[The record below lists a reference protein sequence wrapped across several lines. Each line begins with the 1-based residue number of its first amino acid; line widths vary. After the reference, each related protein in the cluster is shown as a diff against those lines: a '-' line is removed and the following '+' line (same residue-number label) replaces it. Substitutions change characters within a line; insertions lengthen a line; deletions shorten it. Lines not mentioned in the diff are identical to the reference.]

1 MYETLYEMIRGPYK
15 TYLNAAN
22 PTQSIPKRTMYRL
35 RQKKRSALEELETMT
50 LAMTSLE
57 ETVANDVGMQD
68 LDQTGEDYCD
78 ENGYD
83 SDVTLPDE
91 PDQYI
96 YM

>member
-1 MYETLYEMIRGPYK
+1 
-15 TYLNAAN
+15 
-22 PTQSIPKRTMYRL
+22 
-35 RQKKRSALEELETMT
+35 
-50 LAMTSLE
+50 
-57 ETVANDVGMQD
+57 MQD